1 MQAVTLVL
9 VAPSCA
15 AANSGYFVRRA
26 RGITT
31 CLGLQTFFGGGKL
44 WGSGRIPR
52 NIPMWKLIWQWKITV
67 LVVVPYLGGGN
78 SNIFSFHPEPCGI
91 WKWSNLTLTN
101 AFSHGLNISDE
112 WKGIVI
118 IYIYTHVVSN
128 DNSTYQVL
136 QSDLAWTH
144 TWPFQG
150 LSDLHFGNQ
159 SGSLWRSWCYCVF
172 LWKHSECFQSATMS
186 SSLQRG
192 VLFVAVA
199 IFSQATFDTISRVKT
214 WKWGNRVL
222 FVLLVWMWDWSFR
235 PFKQALRLFQK
246 FPVLVETSFQIWT
259 CHLDE
264 KWRQKNW
271 FLNQLQLTSS
281 QKWHPLTA
289 HDVKLSLTS
298 VELHGKYSYPPCE
311 WKPLKTW
318 CLERQAFPFGTRHIV
333 EGISYF

>member
-1 MQAVTLVL
+1 MKR
-9 VAPSCA
+9 
-15 AANSGYFVRRA
+15 NS
-26 RGITT
+26 
-31 CLGLQTFFGGGKL
+31 
-44 WGSGRIPR
+44 
-52 NIPMWKLIWQWKITV
+52 
-67 LVVVPYLGGGN
+67 
-78 SNIFSFHPEPCGI
+78 H
-91 WKWSNLTLTN
+91 
-101 AFSHGLNISDE
+101 
-112 WKGIVI
+112 
-118 IYIYTHVVSN
+118 YIYVYIIHIVSN

-159 SGSLWRSWCYCVF
+159 SGSLWRSWCKPAFSYESIRNVFKVPPCHPASKEVYCSW
-172 LWKHSECFQSATMS
+172 LWPSSARQHSTR
-186 SSLQRG
+186 L
-192 VLFVAVA
+192 
-199 IFSQATFDTISRVKT
+199 SRVKT
-214 WKWGNRVL
+214 WNWGNRVL